1 MSPGRLNAL
10 TDGVVA
16 IVMTIM
22 VLELK
27 FPAEPTLAAVLAVLP
42 LLAAYLL
49 AFVNVAIYWNNHH
62 HMMQS
67 AHKVTGGV
75 LWANHAL
82 LFFLTLFPLVI
93 RWIDDAGIT
102 PWPVAS
108 FGVVLVCAAISY
120 DQLERAL
127 MRAEGDA
134 SSMKKAL
141 GTRAKEMVSTILY
154 LAAIPSAFVS
164 PYISIAIY
172 VGVSG
177 VRRSAVGQPCAAVVA
192 DAVPADD
199 PVDRRSRRHVLAGRV
214 VRPRAGRSGG
224 FLSDPGASPD
234 PRRRR

>member
-1 MSPGRLNAL
+1 MSPTRLNAL

-16 IVMTIM
+16 IVLTIM

-27 FPAEPTLAAVLAVLP
+27 FPAEPTLAAALAVLP

-67 AHKVTGGV
+67 AHRVTGGV

-108 FGVVLVCAAISY
+108 FGLVLVCAAVSY

-127 MRAEGDA
+127 IRAEGEG
-134 SSMKKAL
+134 SGVKRAL
-141 GTRAKEMVSTILY
+141 GGRAKEMISTVLY
-154 LAAIPSAFVS
+154 VAAIPAAFLS
-164 PYISIAIY
+164 PYISVAIY
-172 VGVSG
+172 VGVSILWII
-177 VRRSAVGQPCAAVVA
+177 P
-192 DAVPADD
+192 
-199 PVDRRSRRHVLAGRV
+199 DRRFEPHG
-214 VRPRAGRSGG
+214 
-224 FLSDPGASPD
+224 
-234 PRRRR
+234 